1 MERTPSP
8 RPEGRRDSSQPA
20 GQGDQSQS
28 HDAEALERKRRESTR
43 FFESVPGSS
52 VPLAGSSRGDGQSH
66 TPEREEGPLTKRR
79 RLGTWQSGGLFGT
92 QSEGQYTLGSVP
104 VEAFSSS
111 RSQEHVDP
119 QTEKDLEF
127 ILRENILKNVTSDDA
142 SDLYKLLLKAKNSE
156 RVIKNPSDDT
166 TEFRK
171 ISRRR
176 GEKVKRTLDE
186 FEPDTQ
192 QKLRDIQSKIPDMM
206 SDTSKVRRFLRK
218 EPYEPLPE
226 DIKPK
231 DIKKA
236 VEQLRQ
242 DLPTLRRVINIGKR
256 DIIGEFLLK
265 LGPNKYELSP
275 EDTSNYPQEAIASG
289 EQIYDEVSEERF
301 GKDDEIRRM
310 GRIDIRAQLRLSSY
324 KDNQEIIAAMG
335 AYIDTMAY
343 STGQVNS
350 EASVKAWKE
359 LAVKAKSDG
368 DTDMMSIMEDSMQKT
383 RERINRESSQS
394 FNRFAPS
401 KHLGG
406 LHREF

>member
-142 SDLYKLLLKAKNSE
+142 SDCIISEMWGSRAWEDQSRDGKGCFCAAICWAEKAG
-156 RVIKNPSDDT
+156 V
-166 TEFRK
+166 
-171 ISRRR
+171 
-176 GEKVKRTLDE
+176 
-186 FEPDTQ
+186 
-192 QKLRDIQSKIPDMM
+192 
-206 SDTSKVRRFLRK
+206 
-218 EPYEPLPE
+218 
-226 DIKPK
+226 
-231 DIKKA
+231 
-236 VEQLRQ
+236 
-242 DLPTLRRVINIGKR
+242 
-256 DIIGEFLLK
+256 
-265 LGPNKYELSP
+265 LS
-275 EDTSNYPQEAIASG
+275 
-289 EQIYDEVSEERF
+289 
-301 GKDDEIRRM
+301 
-310 GRIDIRAQLRLSSY
+310 
-324 KDNQEIIAAMG
+324 
-335 AYIDTMAY
+335 
-343 STGQVNS
+343 
-350 EASVKAWKE
+350 
-359 LAVKAKSDG
+359 
-368 DTDMMSIMEDSMQKT
+368 T
-383 RERINRESSQS
+383 R
-394 FNRFAPS
+394 
-401 KHLGG
+401 
-406 LHREF
+406 

>member
-1 MERTPSP
+1 MS
-8 RPEGRRDSSQPA
+8 
-20 GQGDQSQS
+20 
-28 HDAEALERKRRESTR
+28 
-43 FFESVPGSS
+43 
-52 VPLAGSSRGDGQSH
+52 
-66 TPEREEGPLTKRR
+66 
-79 RLGTWQSGGLFGT
+79 
-92 QSEGQYTLGSVP
+92 
-104 VEAFSSS
+104 
-111 RSQEHVDP
+111 
-119 QTEKDLEF
+119 
-127 ILRENILKNVTSDDA
+127 ILKNVTSDDA

-226 DIKPK
+226 DLKPK

-350 EASVKAWKE
+350 EASVKAWKSEGSTDTIE
-359 LAVKAKSDG
+359 LAYTQANTEVFLDQVLEHG
-368 DTDMMSIMEDSMQKT
+368 T